1 MERYKNIGFK
11 LTPQRVA
18 ILEYLDGNTTHPS
31 AEDIYR
37 HVKERFPMM
46 SFATVYNTLE
56 TLRKRGLILELTI
69 DPDRK
74 RYDPN
79 IHPHHHLICLRCKSV
94 VDVALE
100 FEVSV
105 PEDARG
111 KFEILGNHIEF
122 YGICEQCRKKGGENN
137 GSL

>member
-1 MERYKNIGFK
+1 MERFKNIGLK

-18 ILEYLDGNTTHPS
+18 ILEYLDGNTSHPS

-37 HVKERFPMM
+37 HVKERFPMI

-94 VDVALE
+94 VDVNLE
-100 FEVSV
+100 FDV
-105 PEDARG
+105 PVPDDVRG
-111 KFEILGNHIEF
+111 RFEILGNHIEF
-122 YGICEQCRKKGGENN
+122 YGICEQCKKKGGEDD